1 MEPRDS
7 LLSRRH
13 AYRRGAWVERL
24 GGRGGGVASTAVRI
38 FITEGGVNDAPNGLC
53 DAPRKELN
61 YCNNNNKVQ
70 QPDE

>member
-24 GGRGGGVASTAVRI
+24 GVASTAVRI